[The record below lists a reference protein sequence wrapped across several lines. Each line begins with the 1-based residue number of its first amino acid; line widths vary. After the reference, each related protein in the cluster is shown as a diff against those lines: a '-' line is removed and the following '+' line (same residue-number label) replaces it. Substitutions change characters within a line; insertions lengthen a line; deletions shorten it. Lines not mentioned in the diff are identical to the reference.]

1 MSSHSLSQDALNMAY
16 AIAFPASVTDLIY
29 SYRDWRFEEVR
40 RTNGTPTALA
50 IKDLLTICANEQR
63 ICDAYGNGEEVDLA
77 SFWKPTNGYADALY
91 LASFWWH
98 AALEETH
105 EECQRF
111 YPEFM
116 EEFQVLQQHREDT
129 MRQLYFNGISTSNL
143 LQE

>member
-1 MSSHSLSQDALNMAY
+1 MAY
-16 AIAFPASVTDLIY
+16 ALAFPASVTDLIY

-40 RTNGTPTALA
+40 RTNGTPTALV
-50 IKDLLTICANEQR
+50 IKDLLTINADQLRITEAIAN
-63 ICDAYGNGEEVDLA
+63 DEEID
-77 SFWKPTNGYADALY
+77 SEIPEGYADGLF

-116 EEFQVLQQHREDT
+116 EEFQVLQQHREDM